1 MEFISPAVA
10 SPTGSNCSHLV
21 WRRGLGFGGSRKS
34 LRRSLWALAAAGAA
48 IMIMYFPRILE
59 ARATIERQRAQEI
72 TEENRA
78 YCEKWGLKAGTHE
91 HTLFTLDLQEIRAK
105 VEQRIAEDMA
115 F

>member
-1 MEFISPAVA
+1 MNLA
-10 SPTGSNCSHLV
+10 PTTWAWV
-21 WRRGLGFGGSRKS
+21 RRITEIAPTV
-34 LRRSLWALAAAGAA
+34 LWALAVAGAA

-91 HTLFTLDLQEIRAK
+91 HTLCTLDLQEIRAK
-105 VEQRIAEDMA
+105 VEQRIADDLA

>member
-1 MEFISPAVA
+1 LAWVRRITEIA
-10 SPTGSNCSHLV
+10 PTV
-21 WRRGLGFGGSRKS
+21 
-34 LRRSLWALAAAGAA
+34 LWALAAAAAA

-91 HTLFTLDLQEIRAK
+91 HTLCTLDLQEIRAK
-105 VEQRIAEDMA
+105 VEQRVADDLA

>member
-1 MEFISPAVA
+1 MNLA
-10 SPTGSNCSHLV
+10 PTTWAWV
-21 WRRGLGFGGSRKS
+21 RRIAEIAPTV
-34 LRRSLWALAAAGAA
+34 LWALAAAGAA

-105 VEQRIAEDMA
+105 VEQRIADDLA

>member
-1 MEFISPAVA
+1 MNLA
-10 SPTGSNCSHLV
+10 PTTWAWV
-21 WRRGLGFGGSRKS
+21 RRIAEIAPTV
-34 LRRSLWALAAAGAA
+34 LWVLAAAGAA

-59 ARATIERQRAQEI
+59 ARASIERQRAQEI

-91 HTLFTLDLQEIRAK
+91 HTLCTLDLQEIRAK
-105 VEQRIAEDMA
+105 VEQRIADDLA

>member
-1 MEFISPAVA
+1 MNLA
-10 SPTGSNCSHLV
+10 PTTLAWV
-21 WRRGLGFGGSRKS
+21 RRITDIAPPV
-34 LRRSLWALAAAGAA
+34 LWALAAAGSAN
-48 IMIMYFPRILE
+48 MIMYFPRILE

-91 HTLFTLDLQEIRAK
+91 HTLCTLDLQEIRAK
-105 VEQRIAEDMA
+105 VEQRIADDLA

>member
-1 MEFISPAVA
+1 MPILHDERTFICGLGAYEWTWVLRITEIAPAV
-10 SPTGSNCSHLV
+10 
-21 WRRGLGFGGSRKS
+21 
-34 LRRSLWALAAAGAA
+34 LWALAAAGAA
-48 IMIMYFPRILE
+48 ITIMYFPRILE

-91 HTLFTLDLQEIRAK
+91 HTLCTLDLQEIRAK
-105 VEQRIAEDMA
+105 VEQRIADDLA

>member
-1 MEFISPAVA
+1 MNLA
-10 SPTGSNCSHLV
+10 PTTCSWV
-21 WRRGLGFGGSRKS
+21 RRIAEIAPTV
-34 LRRSLWALAAAGAA
+34 LWALAAAGAA

-91 HTLFTLDLQEIRAK
+91 HTLCTLDLQEIRAK
-105 VEQRIAEDMA
+105 VEQRIADDLA

>member
-1 MEFISPAVA
+1 MNLA
-10 SPTGSNCSHLV
+10 PTTWAWV
-21 WRRGLGFGGSRKS
+21 RRIAEIAPTV
-34 LRRSLWALAAAGAA
+34 LWALAAAGAT

-91 HTLFTLDLQEIRAK
+91 HTLCTLDLQEIRAK
-105 VEQRIAEDMA
+105 VEQRIADDLA